1 MLLDVKLH
9 NCYLCSIRPL
19 VDKNNL
25 LIVIIEKVQITVV

>member
-1 MLLDVKLH
+1 MLLDRKLH

-19 VDKNNL
+19 IVKNNV